1 MEVIQYSLDKS
12 FFEQLPYEIVCHIFL
27 FIEKD
32 YDEKLKEMNYSIFI
46 KIINEDKYIDK
57 QRYYKPIPEEVKIHA
72 LNYNVFR
79 IMSGMGGLAYS
90 S

>member
-1 MEVIQYSLDKS
+1 MGVIQYSLDKS

-32 YDEKLKEMNYSIFI
+32 YDEKLKELNHSIFMI
-46 KIINEDKYIDK
+46 IINEDKYINK
-57 QRYYKPIPEEVKIHA
+57 QRYYKFTEELEIILLK
-72 LNYNVFR
+72 YNFSR
-79 IMSGMGGLAYS
+79 IMSGMGSLAYS